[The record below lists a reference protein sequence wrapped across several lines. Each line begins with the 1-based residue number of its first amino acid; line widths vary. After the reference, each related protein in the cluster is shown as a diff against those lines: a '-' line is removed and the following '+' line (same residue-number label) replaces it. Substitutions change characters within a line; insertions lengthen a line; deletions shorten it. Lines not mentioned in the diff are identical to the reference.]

1 MQCCV
6 HHVLLRNTSE
16 GSLFTLTVCYYRGS
30 PYMANGIYM
39 VWLLEYSCYAMLRT
53 IFFTAQNV
61 WRSFLCH
68 GSPNM
73 ANGSLLK
80 CVSPLILSNIKRLH
94 SWPIYFDFICLMAR
108 KLYLDI
114 TCTLNSTKFFLIYGD
129 TKFFDDFPSPPTY
142 NTILWFL
149 C

>member
-6 HHVLLRNTSE
+6 HHVLLHDTSE
-16 GSLFTLTVCYYRGS
+16 GSLFTLTVCYYHGS
-30 PYMANGIYM
+30 PYMAYGIYM
-39 VWLLEYSCYAMLRT
+39 VWLLEYSCYAMLRI

-68 GSPNM
+68 GSANM

-80 CVSPLILSNIKRLH
+80 CVSPVILSNIKVTFLAHIFWFYLFNGKIVVFRYNLH
-94 SWPIYFDFICLMAR
+94 IKFY
-108 KLYLDI
+108 
-114 TCTLNSTKFFLIYGD
+114 KFFLIYGD